1 MDALTQFLESI
12 LGQSLKGSK
21 TNQKFVCALPGCDGR
36 PSKLAGERKLE
47 VDVETTIEDG
57 KPVNYWHCWSC
68 NGRGKSV
75 YTLLKAI
82 NAPEYCY
89 TQLNDIIKYTDRN
102 PNGHKGDKVH
112 FNNSLPKE
120 YKSLAGRL
128 PRNELKLRQAKAYLK
143 NDRGITEDDILK
155 YSIGY
160 CEDGEYNGRVIIPSY
175 DAAGKV
181 NFFIARTIFDEV
193 KPKYKNPPFSR
204 DIIPFDMFINWEEPI
219 ILAEG
224 GFDII
229 SIKRNVI
236 PLLDKVMQPELMKK
250 ILDSKCKKVYLALDT
265 DAIKQ
270 LLQYAEL
277 LLNEGKQVYTVDFKG
292 YKDANEMGFEAFTK
306 SIQKAEKLSL
316 SKLMKLKINN
326 A

>member
-21 TNQKFVCALPGCDGR
+21 GNQKFVCHLPGCDNR

-47 VDVETTIEDG
+47 VDVEGTVEEG
-57 KPVNYWHCWSC
+57 KPKNFWHCWSC
-68 NGRGKSV
+68 GGKGQSI
-75 YTLLKAI
+75 YTLLKAL
-82 NAPEYCY
+82 NAPEY
-89 TQLNDIIKYTDRN
+89 TFTELASILKYTDHS
-102 PNGHKGDKVH
+102 PKHDKGKTH
-112 FNNSLPKE
+112 FMGTLPKE
-120 YKSLAGRL
+120 YKPLAGKL
-128 PRNELKLRQAKAYLK
+128 PKEQLKLRHAKAYLK
-143 NDRGITEDDILK
+143 GRGITEDDILK

-160 CEDGEYNGRVIIPSY
+160 CEEGEYSGRIIIPSY